1 MNIVEVEGV
10 DMVEEHY
17 HPTNHRPEV
26 KGINRKDSDMGEDM
40 TIELKV
46 DEREHVGVVLARQW
60 TSDGAKKH
68 WQARREWE
76 EFTKLGCLESHTT
89 FTSRT
94 PIIRH
99 RVECRRVKKRIEI
112 G

>member
-26 KGINRKDSDMGEDM
+26 EGINRKDSDMGEDM

-68 WQARREWE
+68 
-76 EFTKLGCLESHTT
+76 
-89 FTSRT
+89 
-94 PIIRH
+94 
-99 RVECRRVKKRIEI
+99 
-112 G
+112 